1 MHIHTC
7 SMWQMPPII
16 QPEEK
21 KTIKIG
27 IRQHGVRAIE
37 KRKTD
42 RQTDRQ
48 TERCA
53 WLLTLIL

>member
-1 MHIHTC
+1 
-7 SMWQMPPII
+7 MWQMPPII
-16 QPEEK
+16 RLEEK

-42 RQTDRQ
+42 RRTDRQ
-48 TERCA
+48 RDAPGC
-53 WLLTLIL
+53 